1 VLHLILAVSLGASAL
16 ANFPR
21 DAAGRITQPAL
32 GLVLDGQPVVVVSA
46 GDRLAAFAA
55 DGSSPA
61 GFPFLVPDGEQL
73 VGAPAAADFL
83 GDHRME
89 IAVVTASGKVYLWAG
104 GALAA
109 GFPASLG
116 ARARAGAS
124 FADVDGDGR
133 PELLVGDEKGR
144 VHAFKRGGVAARGFP
159 TSAGG
164 AAVTSSVSSA
174 VFAGGPS
181 LAWGAEDGKVHA
193 VSTAGAIRPGFP
205 LATGFAVTGAP
216 VFADLDDDGAMDL
229 LAGSQDF
236 KLHAVDGKGKSLPGF
251 PVAAGYRIY
260 EAPAVADLDGDRRL
274 DVVFASADG
283 FLHAVDRTGKRL
295 KGFPVRVGP
304 RLFGGPVVGD
314 VDGDGALEA
323 VVAAADGAVAV
334 VNGAGRSLPG
344 FAASLGEP
352 EVAAS
357 PLLFDLAREGR
368 PVIFVGTPQGRLHGL
383 RAERGGTAVAALP
396 WPSVARD
403 GARSGRFGPN
413 PPSWKELKISP
424 AEPRLADGLQAS
436 WRATWLD
443 AGPNEPIPAPRL
455 QWLRNGKVVP
465 GLEGRA
471 RIPAGTARRGE
482 RWRFSLAA
490 AGSTVVVEGPEV
502 RILDTP
508 PAPPV
513 VRLLPAA
520 PERGTPVKVV
530 VVTPATDPDGD
541 AVSYRIDWLLEGLAT
556 GVGGE
561 AFPGDRLR
569 RGLLLTARVVATDG
583 ELDAAPALAE
593 ARVADTAPGPLVAAL
608 EPALPRRTDRLRA
621 RVLKPATDPDG
632 DPLAYRY
639 RWTVAGQP
647 LALPLSASEVPP
659 GLIRKHQLAR
669 VEVRAFDG
677 QLEGPP
683 ASAEV
688 EVRNSP
694 PGSPTVEIRP
704 PRPRRGEPL
713 RAVLVAPAEDADAD
727 PITTS
732 FTWTRNGQPL
742 ALAGDP
748 REVPGALVERGD
760 RFEVVAQA
768 SDGEEK
774 GPRAQALVI
783 VGNTAPEPP
792 RIAIEPRHPRGGE
805 ALRLVIGA
813 PARDADGDPVKLAIS
828 WTREGRPV
836 ASEVGTLG
844 PTLFRKHERVRVV
857 VTPSDGTEAGPPAT
871 DEVLVENAPPGAP
884 MVRFGPARP
893 TVADQLRV
901 IIQSPAEDP
910 DGDPVTY
917 RYRWLRDGVTVRLP
931 GGDGT
936 QAAGWTSVSEA
947 PAALLARG
955 QRWEVEVQAFDGEQ
969 HGPSGRATAEVV
981 NSPPPPA
988 EVAFSPARP
997 RSVDGLAL
1005 QLKQRPDP
1013 DGDQVSWRYAWTRNG
1028 ARFEASPDQAQIPR
1042 GVAKKGERWAVE
1054 VVSLDGL
1061 AESPAVRAE
1070 VVVADT
1076 APGPVVVSLCDG
1088 PVPSG
1093 TRPEVR
1099 VVKPAVDP
1107 DGDPVTYTYE
1117 WSLDGEAVPAAQARL
1132 GAALKKHGVARVQ
1145 VTPWDGE
1152 LPGPSVVATC
1162 AARNTPPA
1170 PPVVVLEPATPT
1182 ALSGLAVK
1190 IKKPSTDADG
1200 DPVGYRYR
1208 WWRDGLPFPLEG
1220 PALAPRSLRRGEA
1233 WRVEVVPFDGE
1244 EAGAPV
1250 LLTATVA
1257 NSAPARPVVSLK
1269 PAVPV
1274 TGAALTCEAVVP
1286 DRDADQ
1292 DPVTVG
1298 YRWSRNGRPEPLG
1311 EGQPL
1316 LPAGVIRRGERW
1328 RCEAWATDG
1337 FSESPRASAE
1347 VVVQNSPPGAPQAVI
1362 EPELARTRDELTCRV
1377 SVPSIDPDGDPV
1389 TYTYAWWCNDR
1400 PLAGTSDSGRLPVLA
1415 TTNRDRFRCSVTPS
1429 DGTDKGPAAHAERV
1443 IVNSPPGP
1451 ARAALEPRIPVEGQ
1465 VIRCVVKVK
1474 SEDPDG
1480 DAVRYRYR
1488 WQRNGAPQPFSE
1500 TSEEIPVRM
1509 VRAGDRWRCLVIPTD
1524 GDLDGPESGS
1534 EETLVGATR

>member
-1 VLHLILAVSLGASAL
+1 VLHLLLAVSLGASAL
-16 ANFPR
+16 SNFPR
-21 DAAGRITQPAL
+21 DAGGRVSQPAL
-32 GLVLDGQPVVVVSA
+32 GLVLGGQPVVVVSA
-46 GDRLAAFAA
+46 GDRVTAFAA

-61 GFPFLVPDGEQL
+61 GFPFLVPGGEQL
-73 VGAPAAADFL
+73 VGAPAAADL
-83 GDHRME
+83 DGDRRTE
-89 IAVVTASGKVYLWAG
+89 IAVVTASGKVYLLAG
-104 GALAA
+104 GGVAA
-109 GFPASLG
+109 GFPVSLG

-124 FADVDGDGR
+124 FADVDGDGK

-144 VHAFKRGGVAARGFP
+144 VHAFKRGGAAARGFP
-159 TSAGG
+159 AGAGG
-164 AAVTSSVSSA
+164 SAVTSSVSSA

-181 LAWGAEDGKVHA
+181 LAWGTEDGKVHA

-236 KLHAVDGKGKSLPGF
+236 KLYAVDGKGKALPGF
-251 PVAAGYRIY
+251 PVAAAYRIY

-274 DVVFASADG
+274 DVVFTSADG
-283 FLHAVDRTGKRL
+283 YLHAVDRTGKPL

-314 VDGDGALEA
+314 VDRDGALEA
-323 VVAAADGAVAV
+323 VVVAADGSVAV

-344 FAASLGEP
+344 FPASLGEP

-357 PLLFDLAREGR
+357 PLLFDLAGEGS
-368 PVIFVGTPQGRLHGL
+368 PVIIVGTPQGRLHGL
-383 RAERGGTAVAALP
+383 RAPRGGAAVAALP
-396 WPSVARD
+396 WPGVARD

-413 PPSWKELKISP
+413 PPSWKDLKITP
-424 AEPRLADGLQAS
+424 AEPRLADGLQAA

-455 QWLRNGKVVP
+455 EWLRNGKVVP

-471 RIPAGTARRGE
+471 RVPAGTARRGE

-490 AGSTVVVEGPEV
+490 AGSAVAVEGPEV

-508 PAPPV
+508 PGLPV
-513 VRLLPAA
+513 VRLQPAT

-541 AVSYRIDWLLEGLAT
+541 AVSYRIDWLLDGLET
-556 GVGGE
+556 GVTGE
-561 AFPGDRLR
+561 TFPGDRLR

-583 ELDAAPALAE
+583 ELDGAPALAE
-593 ARVADTAPGPLVAAL
+593 ARTADTAPGPLVAVL
-608 EPALPRRTDRLRA
+608 EPALPRRTDLLRA
-621 RVLKPATDPDG
+621 QVLKPATDPDG
-632 DPLAYRY
+632 DLLVYHY

-659 GLIRKHQLAR
+659 GLLRKHQLAR

-677 QLEGPP
+677 LLEGPP
-683 ASAEV
+683 VSAEV

-694 PGSPTVEIRP
+694 PGSPKVEIRP
-704 PRPRRGEPL
+704 SRPRRGEPL

-727 PITTS
+727 PLTTS
-732 FTWTRNGQPL
+732 FTWTRNGQPM

-748 REVPGALVERGD
+748 REVPAALVDRGD
-760 RFEVVAQA
+760 RFEVVVQA

-774 GPRAQALVI
+774 GPKAQAV
-783 VGNTAPEPP
+783 VTVVNTAPEPP
-792 RIAIEPRHPRGGE
+792 RIAIDPRHPRGGE
-805 ALRLVIGA
+805 ELKLVIGA
-813 PARDADGDPVKLAIS
+813 PARDADGDPVKLAIG
-828 WTREGRPV
+828 WTREGKLV
-836 ASEVGTLG
+836 ASGVETLA
-844 PTLFRKHERVRVV
+844 PRLFRKHERVRVI
-857 VTPSDGTEAGPPAT
+857 VTPSDGIESGLPAT
-871 DEVLVENAPPGAP
+871 DEVLVENARPGAP
-884 MVRFGPARP
+884 VVTFGPARP
-893 TVADQLRV
+893 AAGDQLRV
-901 IIQSPAEDP
+901 IVQSPATDP

-917 RYRWLRDGVTVRLP
+917 RYRWLRDGAPVQLP
-931 GGDGT
+931 GGDGK
-936 QAAGWTSVSEA
+936 QAAGWTSANEA
-947 PAALLARG
+947 PAALLAKG
-955 QRWEVEVQAFDGEQ
+955 QRWEVEVQAFDGEE

-988 EVAFSPARP
+988 EVAFSPAQP

-1013 DGDQVSWRYAWTRNG
+1013 DGDLVSWRYAWTRNG
-1028 ARFEASPDQAQIPR
+1028 ARFEAPPDQAQIPR
-1042 GVAKKGERWAVE
+1042 GVPKKGERWAVE

-1070 VVVADT
+1070 VVIADT
-1076 APGPVVVSLCDG
+1076 APGPVVVALCDG

-1093 TRPEVR
+1093 TRPEVK

-1107 DGDPVTYTYE
+1107 DGDPVTYKYE
-1117 WSLDGEAVPAAQARL
+1117 WSLNGEAVPAAQARL
-1132 GAALKKHGVARVQ
+1132 GAALGKHDVARVL
-1145 VTPWDGE
+1145 VTPWDGT
-1152 LPGPSVVATC
+1152 LPGPPVVATC
-1162 AARNTPPA
+1162 AARNTPPGA
-1170 PPVVVLEPATPT
+1170 PVVVLEPATPT
-1182 ALSGLAVK
+1182 ALSGLTVK
-1190 IKKPSTDADG
+1190 MQKPAADADG
-1200 DPVGYRYR
+1200 DPVSYRYR
-1208 WWRDGLPFPLEG
+1208 WWRDGVPFPLVG
-1220 PALAPRSLRRGEA
+1220 PALAPLSLRRGEA
-1233 WRVEVVPFDGE
+1233 WRVEVIPFDGE
-1244 EAGAPV
+1244 QAGAPV

-1257 NSAPARPVVSLK
+1257 NSAPAQPVVSLK
-1269 PAVPV
+1269 PAAPV
-1274 TGAALTCEAVVP
+1274 TGAALTCEAAVP

-1292 DPVTVG
+1292 DLVTVG
-1298 YRWSRNGRPEPLG
+1298 YRWSRNDKLEPLG
-1311 EGQPL
+1311 EGQAA

-1337 FSESPRASAE
+1337 FSESPRVSAE

-1362 EPELARTRDELTCRV
+1362 EPEVARTRDELTCRV

-1389 TYTYAWWCNDR
+1389 TYTYAWWRNDR
-1400 PLAGTSDSGRLPVLA
+1400 PLAGTSESGKLPALA
-1415 TTNRDRFRCSVTPS
+1415 TTNRDRFKCSVTPS
-1429 DGTDKGPAAHAERV
+1429 DGTVKGAVAHAERV

-1451 ARAALEPRIPVEGQ
+1451 ARATLEPRTPVEGQ
-1465 VIRCVVKVK
+1465 AIRCVVKVK

-1480 DAVRYRYR
+1480 DVVRYRYR
-1488 WQRNGAPQPFSE
+1488 WQRNGAPQPFAE

-1534 EETLVGATR
+1534 EETLVGATK